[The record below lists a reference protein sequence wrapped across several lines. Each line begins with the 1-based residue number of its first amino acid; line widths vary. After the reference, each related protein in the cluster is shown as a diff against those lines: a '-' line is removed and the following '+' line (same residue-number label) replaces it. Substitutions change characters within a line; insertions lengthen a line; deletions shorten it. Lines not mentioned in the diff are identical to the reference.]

1 MSTAFLSYSWDPEP
15 HPGWVRGLS
24 ARLRSDGIETILDQ
38 WHAILGDNLPEFMER
53 AVRENDHVI
62 VICTPAYKRKADN
75 REGGVGYEGDIMT
88 GEAFVLKNRRKF
100 IPVLRDGEWAA
111 AAPSWLLGS
120 YYVDMR
126 GPSWE
131 ERYGLLVDT
140 LHRRLPEPPP
150 VQAQG
155 FKYLPDKTVLDTT
168 TSLVWCNCRC
178 VELVRLEDLNSQI
191 ELHRQQSGFAWRL
204 PTSEEIS
211 KVKEAEEYYPRPPIM
226 VAVPMDHPF
235 FGKYEKSPWTG
246 EIAGNVRRGDRALHA
261 GNVFN
266 ANRFGAGW
274 SGVASIIN
282 ADPFHVAQEAES
294 IRRRFLLRLVRH
306 ATDEDFASVVSS

>member
-1 MSTAFLSYSWDPEP
+1 MPTAFLSYSWDPEP
-15 HPGWVRGLS
+15 HPSWVLELS

-38 WHAILGDNLPEFMER
+38 WHAIPGDNLPQFMER

-100 IPVLRDGEWAA
+100 VPVLRSGEWAA

-131 ERYGLLVDT
+131 ERYTLLVDT

-168 TSLVWCNCRC
+168 TSLVWCNCRSA
-178 VELVRLEDLNSQI
+178 ELVDLENLNSQI
-191 ELHRQQSGFAWRL
+191 EVHCQQSGFTWRL
-204 PTSEEIS
+204 PTSDEIS
-211 KVKEAEEYYPRPPIM
+211 KVKEAEEYYSRPPIM
-226 VAVPMDHPF
+226 VDMSRDHPF
-235 FGKYEKSPWTG
+235 FGKYEKGPWT
-246 EIAGNVRRGDRALHA
+246 EERVRNVRSGDRAIHQ
-261 GNVFN
+261 GNAFD

-274 SGVASIIN
+274 SGIAGPLNV
-282 ADPFHVAQEAES
+282 DPFHMAQEAES
-294 IRRRFLLRLVRH
+294 LRRRFLLRLVRH
-306 ATDEDFASVVSS
+306 ATDEDFASVISA